1 MRLVL
6 MRAAIWIN
14 YGSPGDHDARTRYHL
29 VTLFK
34 THHCFYPPKTVDE
47 TIADL
52 AHIRRPR
59 RAIDD
64 TFACLIL
71 PELRKPIWRKRSV
84 PRRTLQVS
92 MTKIVRQRAR
102 IMAIIGELKP
112 SCMSQHV
119 GMDWK
124 R

>member
-6 MRAAIWIN
+6 MRAAIWVN

-71 PELRKPIWRKRSV
+71 PELRKPIWRKRTG
-84 PRRTLQVS
+84 R
-92 MTKIVRQRAR
+92 
-102 IMAIIGELKP
+102 
-112 SCMSQHV
+112 
-119 GMDWK
+119 
-124 R
+124 